1 MSSTVFRILVTRRI
15 PREAIDILA
24 TKCNIDVWDSDECIP
39 NQTLHKRIEGIDGLF
54 CLLTDKI
61 GSATLDAAGPSLKVV
76 STMSV
81 GVDHIDLRE
90 CARRNINIGYTPD
103 VLTAAT
109 AEFTLALLLAT
120 SRRIVEA
127 TREAQSGGWGTW
139 KPTWLCGPSLLGGT
153 VGIVGLGRIGIA
165 TLERLR
171 PFGPKKFL
179 YNNTKRRSIEEEN
192 ELSVEYATLDDLLKR
207 SDFVLCLCALTPEST
222 NLFNRE
228 AFNKMK
234 RTAIFINTARGGI
247 VDQDALY
254 EALSSNKIAAAGIDV
269 TNPEPLP
276 VDNALFKLN
285 NCVITPHIASAS
297 LQTRTKMATLAA
309 ENLLC
314 GLEGIEMPAK
324 YSIS

>member
-1 MSSTVFRILVTRRI
+1 MSSKVFRILVTRKI

-24 TKCNIDVWDSDECIP
+24 QKCNIDIWDSDECIP
-39 NQTLHKRIEGIDGLF
+39 SQTLHKRVAGIDGLF

-61 GSATLDAAGPSLKVV
+61 GSATLDAAGSSLKVV

-81 GVDHIDLRE
+81 GVDHIDLQE
-90 CARRNINIGYTPD
+90 CKKRNIDVGYTPD

-120 SRRIVEA
+120 SRRIVEG
-127 TREAQSGGWGTW
+127 TQEAQNGGWGTW
-139 KPTWLCGPSLLGGT
+139 KPTWLCGPSLLGST
-153 VGIVGLGRIGIA
+153 VGVVGLGRIGIA

-179 YNNTKRRSIEEEN
+179 YNNIRRKSKEEEKK
-192 ELSVEYATLDDLLKR
+192 LGVEYATFDDLLIK
-207 SDFVLCLCALTPEST
+207 SDFVLCMCALTAEST
-222 NLFNRE
+222 KLFDKE

-234 RTAIFINTARGGI
+234 KTAIFINTARGGI
-247 VDQDALY
+247 VDQDALH
-254 EALSSNKIAAAGIDV
+254 EALSKNQISAAGIDV
-269 TNPEPLP
+269 TTPEPLP
-276 VDNALFKLN
+276 VDNPLFKLK

-309 ENLLC
+309 ENLIC
-314 GLEGIEMPAK
+314 GLEGMEMPAK
-324 YSIS
+324 YIL

>member
-234 RTAIFINTARGGI
+234 RTAIFINTA
-247 VDQDALY
+247 
-254 EALSSNKIAAAGIDV
+254 S
-269 TNPEPLP
+269 
-276 VDNALFKLN
+276 DNAAYCKCLVAN
-285 NCVITPHIASAS
+285 PN
-297 LQTRTKMATLAA
+297 
-309 ENLLC
+309 ENGYSSCREFVMWVGRYRNACKIFHLLIFYRFNYFNYTINPL
-314 GLEGIEMPAK
+314 G
-324 YSIS
+324 SVSR